1 MEKLN
6 TYKYSFTVLTTVGMT
21 IIFHLQRQ
29 RGLKLRQGLKVT
41 AVTFNPVHMVVHSKQ
56 RRSIRH

>member
-6 TYKYSFTVLTTVGMT
+6 TRSCSNKYSFTVLTTVGMT

-29 RGLKLRQGLKVT
+29 RGLKLR
-41 AVTFNPVHMVVHSKQ
+41 
-56 RRSIRH
+56 